1 LSPSFRAPTGRVS
14 LKQEFRM
21 LTLDS
26 ITKFHGAA
34 PILVEVTLAV
44 PLVARIGVVGPNGA
58 GKSTLLRIAAGLEE
72 PDEGTVSRSPGTL
85 TVGYMPQ
92 EPDARV
98 GETLLGYLARRTGVA
113 ETEARLDALTQRLDG
128 DAALIAAHAEALE
141 RFLALGGDDLRA
153 RARTACADVG
163 LRAERLGLPM
173 IALSGGEAARA
184 ALAAILLSRFDV
196 LLLDEPT
203 NNLDFEGLDRLERFV
218 AGTRAGIVVVS
229 HDRAFLDRTVTRVL
243 ELDEWTHR
251 AREYAGGWS
260 DYQAARHE
268 ARERQYKHWEESVE
282 DRRRIEEQ
290 AAQMRQWEE
299 RGYGQGRK
307 KKKSKDV
314 KKAYEKKLER
324 IETVDKPYEPWE
336 LRLTIEP
343 ERRAGK
349 VVARL
354 SDAVIERGSFRL
366 GPLDFELDWGERVAL
381 LGPNGSGKT
390 TIMDALLGRLPLVEG
405 RKYVGP
411 GVRIGE
417 LDQERGRFAG
427 VEPLLDAFCREASAS
442 TAEARSLLAKFGLG
456 ADDVL
461 RPARSLSPGERTRA
475 AVALLAQ
482 RGVNC
487 LLLDEPTNHLDL
499 PAIEELEAALQRF
512 DGTVLLVTHDRRF
525 LDQFAA
531 TRTVELPSPRVP
543 GTPLAKEAS
552 GRRAGQCK

>member
-1 LSPSFRAPTGRVS
+1 
-14 LKQEFRM
+14 
-21 LTLDS
+21 LT
-26 ITKFHGAA
+26 
-34 PILVEVTLAV
+34 
-44 PLVARIGVVGPNGA
+44 R
-58 GKSTLLRIAAGLEE
+58 
-72 PDEGTVSRSPGTL
+72 
-85 TVGYMPQ
+85 
-92 EPDARV
+92 
-98 GETLLGYLARRTGVA
+98 
-113 ETEARLDALTQRLDG
+113 RLDG
-128 DAALIAAHAEALE
+128 DAARIAAHAEALE
-141 RFLALGGDDLRA
+141 RFLALGGDDLHA

-163 LRAERLGLPM
+163 LQAERLDLEM
-173 IALSGGEAARA
+173 TALSGGEAARA
-184 ALAAILLSRFDV
+184 ELAAILLSRFDV

-251 AREYAGGWS
+251 AREYPGGWS
-260 DYQAARHE
+260 DYQAARDQ
-268 ARERQYKHWEESVE
+268 ARERQYQRWEESVE
-282 DRRRIEEQ
+282 ERLRIEEQ

-324 IETVDKPYEPWE
+324 VETVEKPYEPWE
-336 LRLTIEP
+336 LRLTLAP
-343 ERRAGK
+343 NGRSGQ

-354 SDAVIERGSFRL
+354 EQAVVARGDFRL
-366 GPLDFELDWGERVAL
+366 GPLDFGLDWGERVAL

-390 TIMDALLGRLPLVEG
+390 SILDALLGRLPLEQG
-405 RKYVGP
+405 RRYLGP

-427 VEPLLDAFCREASAS
+427 EEPLLDAFCREAGVP
-442 TAEARSLLAKFGLG
+442 TDEARSLLAKFGLG
-456 ADDVL
+456 AEDVL

-475 AVALLAQ
+475 AVALLTV

-499 PAIEELEAALQRF
+499 PAIEELEAALERY

-525 LDQFAA
+525 LERFAA
-531 TRTVELPSPRVP
+531 TRMVQL
-543 GTPLAKEAS
+543 
-552 GRRAGQCK
+552 